1 MYIRK
6 LTLWLVFIFYWCNG
20 DSFDVKSAQK
30 DGSAANDNPNVKEN
44 LKSTYSVLSET
55 ISEGVKNENMLQEV
69 CTSSDESSC
78 LATDTLDKLGLEAIK
93 ALHSQL
99 DDDRNGNIDLTETD
113 DFLREELQYNSGYE
127 KRQKAFHRNDD
138 MHISVRELWEAW
150 LRSEVHN
157 WTSQQTSE
165 WLAIN
170 VELPQYVNNFLQ
182 YKVNGAMLPR
192 LAVNNMQLLNGL
204 GIKDPIHKQKIAL
217 KAMDVVLFG
226 PPKDHQPH
234 WKDLTLIVLIIGG
247 SIGMWYAV
255 QQNKKFKSHLTRMN
269 KDMEGLQHAES
280 ALENLQREL
289 ERAVEARENVVSEK
303 QNLEKKLQEAGA
315 DSIGL
320 HNSYSDLEVSQL
332 KAEIEMLREELQV
345 AEGELKDRC
354 WSPPLGLQHWLQ
366 LTHEIEHKAYIK
378 KKLGAETQLQQARDA
393 CEKLRKKRSSL
404 VGAFVSTHGKSI
416 DDVDRSIVEART
428 SFNEV
433 TQELQ
438 ERVYRW
444 KQIEL
449 LCGFSIISNSGL
461 QQLES
466 MLYRNTN
473 LNGRSMIGLK
483 GRMSSSQD
491 DLDDDT
497 CSLYTVASGYTE
509 NVSQLGWREADSSG
523 SEASKN
529 EEELSSVECRNQP
542 RSAVQFLVGGET
554 SHEEPTISVTN
565 KHIRVS
571 SQPPSLRSISNNN
584 VSSSLRSGNI
594 IRSYSQDI
602 NLISELAM
610 HPKPAHSENALDR
623 VVKQKN
629 LKQQAIKEQSS
640 IAHEDDVYST
650 DSSLIDDEMKK
661 PKRKLFGFSKKS
673 KPKND

>member
-20 DSFDVKSAQK
+20 DSFDIESAQK
-30 DGSAANDNPNVKEN
+30 VGSEGSSNPNVKEN
-44 LKSTYSVLSET
+44 LRSTYSVLSQT
-55 ISEGVKNENMLQEV
+55 ISKAVLNQNTPQET
-69 CTSSDESSC
+69 CSSDDISC
-78 LATDTLDKLGLEAIK
+78 FDMDTQDKLGLEAIQ
-93 ALHSQL
+93 ALHHQL
-99 DDDRNGNIDLTETD
+99 DDDRNGNVDLTETD

-127 KRQKAFHRNDD
+127 RRQKAFHRNDD

-182 YKVNGAMLPR
+182 YNINGAMLPR
-192 LAVNNMQLLNGL
+192 LAVNNMQLLNNL

-303 QNLEKKLQEAGA
+303 QSLEKKLQEAGA
-315 DSIGL
+315 ESLGL

-332 KAEIEMLREELQV
+332 KAEIEMLRHELHI

-354 WSPPLGLQHWLQ
+354 WSPPVGLQHWLQ
-366 LTHEIEHKAYIK
+366 LTHEIENKSYIK
-378 KKLGAETQLQQARDA
+378 KKMVAEKQLQQAREA

-428 SFNEV
+428 SLNEV

-444 KQIEL
+444 KQVEL
-449 LCGFSIISNSGL
+449 LCGFNIICNSGL
-461 QQLES
+461 QQLEN

-473 LNGRSMIGLK
+473 LNGRPMMGVK

-509 NVSQLGWREADSSG
+509 NASQIGWREADSSG
-523 SEASKN
+523 SEASKT
-529 EEELSSVECRNQP
+529 EEELTVDSKNAP
-542 RSAVQFLVGGET
+542 RSAVQFVVGAEI
-554 SHEEPTISVTN
+554 SQEEPAIS
-565 KHIRVS
+565 KHTRVS
-571 SQPPSLRSISNNN
+571 SQPPSSRSSSNNN
-584 VSSSLRSGNI
+584 IPSSLKSANI
-594 IRSYSQDI
+594 IRSSSHDI
-602 NLISELAM
+602 NISSEIATC
-610 HPKPAHSENALDR
+610 PKPASSENALDR

-629 LKQQAIKEQSS
+629 FKQQMIKEQPS
-640 IAHEDDVYST
+640 ISLEDDIYST

-661 PKRKLFGFSKKS
+661 PKRKLFGFSRRS
-673 KPKND
+673 KPKYD

>member
-6 LTLWLVFIFYWCNG
+6 ITLWLVFIFYWCKG
-20 DSFDVKSAQK
+20 DGVDVESLQNVR
-30 DGSAANDNPNVKEN
+30 SEANTNQNTKEN
-44 LKSTYSVLSET
+44 LKSTYSVLSES
-55 ISEGVKNENMLQEV
+55 ISIAVKNENLLHDT
-69 CTSSDESSC
+69 CNSDDNSC
-78 LATDTLDKLGLEAIK
+78 FGMDTNDKLGLEAIK
-93 ALHSQL
+93 ALHHQL
-99 DDDRNGNIDLTETD
+99 DDDRNGNVDLTETD
-113 DFLREELQYNSGYE
+113 DFLRAELQYDSGYE
-127 KRQKAFHRNDD
+127 RRQKAFHQNDD
-138 MHISVRELWEAW
+138 MHVSVKELWEAW

-165 WLAIN
+165 WLAIS

-182 YKVNGAMLPR
+182 HKINGAMLPR
-192 LAVNNMQLLNGL
+192 LAVNNMQLLSSL

-247 SIGMWYAV
+247 GIGMWYAV
-255 QQNKKFKSHLTRMN
+255 QQNKKFKNHLNRMN

-315 DSIGL
+315 DSSSL
-320 HNSYSDLEVSQL
+320 HTSYSDLEVTQL
-332 KAEIEMLREELQV
+332 KAEIEMLRNELQI

-354 WSPPLGLQHWLQ
+354 WSPPLALQQWLQ
-366 LTHEIEHKAYIK
+366 LTHEIENKSYIK
-378 KKLGAETQLQQARDA
+378 KKVGAEKQLQQAREA

-428 SFNEV
+428 SLNEV

-438 ERVYRW
+438 ERMYRW
-444 KQIEL
+444 KHIEM
-449 LCGFSIISNSGL
+449 LCGFNIINNSGL
-461 QQLES
+461 QQLEN

-473 LNGRSMIGLK
+473 INGRGMAGLK
-483 GRMSSSQD
+483 GRMNSSQD

-497 CSLYTVASGYTE
+497 SSIYTATSGYIE
-509 NVSQLGWREADSSG
+509 NLGQLSWREADSSG
-523 SEASKN
+523 SEASKH
-529 EEELSSVECRNQP
+529 EEEIAVEYRNP
-542 RSAVQFLVGGET
+542 SRNAVQFVVGGET
-554 SHEEPTISVTN
+554 NQEEPITIVN
-565 KHIRVS
+565 KHVRVS

-584 VSSSLRSGNI
+584 LLSSLKSGNI
-594 IRSYSQDI
+594 TRSFSQEVSVSAE
-602 NLISELAM
+602 NLAI
-610 HPKPAHSENALDR
+610 HPKGAQSETSLDR
-623 VVKQKN
+623 VVKQKSI
-629 LKQQAIKEQSS
+629 KQQTIKEQPS
-640 IAHEDDVYST
+640 ISLEDDIYFT
-650 DSSLIDDEMKK
+650 DSSLIEEDNKK
-661 PKRKLFGFSKKS
+661 HKRKLFGFSKKS

>member
-20 DSFDVKSAQK
+20 DSFDVESAQK
-30 DGSAANDNPNVKEN
+30 VGSDGNSNPNVKEN
-44 LKSTYSVLSET
+44 LKSTYSVLSQT
-55 ISEGVKNENMLQEV
+55 ISKAVLNENLPQET
-69 CTSSDESSC
+69 CSSDDLSC
-78 LATDTLDKLGLEAIK
+78 FGMDTQDKLGLEAIQ
-93 ALHSQL
+93 ALHHQL
-99 DDDRNGNIDLTETD
+99 DDDRNGNVDLTETD

-127 KRQKAFHRNDD
+127 RRQKAFHRNDD
-138 MHISVRELWEAW
+138 MHISVKELWEAW

-182 YKVNGAMLPR
+182 YNINGAMLPR
-192 LAVNNMQLLNGL
+192 LAVNNMQLLNNL

-315 DSIGL
+315 DSLGL

-332 KAEIEMLREELQV
+332 KAEIEMLRHELQI

-354 WSPPLGLQHWLQ
+354 WSPPVGLQHWLQ
-366 LTHEIEHKAYIK
+366 LTHEIENKAYIK
-378 KKLGAETQLQQARDA
+378 KKMVAEKQLQQAREA

-428 SFNEV
+428 SLNEV

-444 KQIEL
+444 KQVEL
-449 LCGFSIISNSGL
+449 LCGFNIISNSGL
-461 QQLES
+461 QQLEN

-473 LNGRSMIGLK
+473 LNGRPMTGLK

-509 NVSQLGWREADSSG
+509 NASQLGWREADSSG
-523 SEASKN
+523 SEASKT
-529 EEELSSVECRNQP
+529 EEELTVESKNLP
-542 RSAVQFLVGGET
+542 RTAVQFLVGAEV
-554 SHEEPTISVTN
+554 SQEEPAIL
-565 KHIRVS
+565 KHTRVS
-571 SQPPSLRSISNNN
+571 SQPPSLRSSSNNN
-584 VSSSLRSGNI
+584 IPSSLKSANI
-594 IRSYSQDI
+594 IRSSSQDI
-602 NLISELAM
+602 NISSEIATC
-610 HPKPAHSENALDR
+610 PKPASSENALDR

-629 LKQQAIKEQSS
+629 FKQQMIKEQPS
-640 IAHEDDVYST
+640 ISLEDDIYST

-661 PKRKLFGFSKKS
+661 PKRKLFGFSRRS
-673 KPKND
+673 KPKYD